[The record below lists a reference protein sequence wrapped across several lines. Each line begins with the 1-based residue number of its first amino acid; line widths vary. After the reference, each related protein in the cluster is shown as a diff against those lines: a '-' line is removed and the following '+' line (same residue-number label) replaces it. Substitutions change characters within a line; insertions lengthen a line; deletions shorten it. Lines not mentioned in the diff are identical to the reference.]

1 MASTFARK
9 TEQMEKILIP
19 TDFTEE
25 SLQLIEFAL
34 LNFTSEKLDI
44 VLVHGYRIP
53 DIDIRHYSPNKVLS
67 RLCPDNLSR
76 TLRNLTNE
84 YQDRINSIKIQL
96 YTGSNSLVFK
106 EFLIENQISASVLPS
121 SQFTFPRGSQSFD
134 LTRLILRHVDRAVTV
149 PLTIPDHA
157 IVTSRF
163 SFLGLWYF

>member
-1 MASTFARK
+1 
-9 TEQMEKILIP
+9 MEKILIP

-53 DIDIRHYSPNKVLS
+53 EIDIRHYSPNKVIS
-67 RLCPDNLSR
+67 KLCTGNFSR

-84 YQDRINSIKIQL
+84 HQDRINNIKIQL
-96 YTGSNSLVFK
+96 YTGSNSLVFN
-106 EFLIENQISASVLPS
+106 EFLKENEISASVLPNS
-121 SQFTFPRGSQSFD
+121 EFSFPRGSRSFD
-134 LTRLILRHVDRAVTV
+134 LTRLILKNVKRAVTV
-149 PLTIPDHA
+149 PLTIPDNTM
-157 IVTSRF
+157 VTPRF